1 MPGPANL
8 ARIAHDGLRDG
19 LAWSA
24 RRGSVLLAA
33 GIFGGVLAPPL
44 ARAFKTVI
52 TPDVFL
58 LMVLVLLRVDVGRTL
73 ALLRRPGRALAI
85 VVALLVGGPLLC
97 WALLRPFAIDP
108 SIVAGVVIFATG
120 PAAVSSP
127 AFARMVGLDA
137 DLSLVATLAMLVV
150 VPLTAPALALGLLGI
165 DLSLSAPA
173 FMARL
178 LVMVGV
184 PALIAL
190 AIRRAAGPAR
200 LLEWGEAVDG
210 ALVWLV
216 VFYGFAVMDGLGAR
230 MAADP
235 RWVTAAVLAAFAA
248 SYGLNASIA
257 LAFAPWGWREAA
269 TAGLMGGNRNMAL
282 YLAVLPAT
290 TDPRITLFFG
300 LVQFPL
306 FLSPF
311 LLRPAYRRLLAPG
324 RAGPPGA

>member
-1 MPGPANL
+1 MPPSANTV
-8 ARIAHDGLRDG
+8 HDAVRDS

-33 GIFGGVLAPPL
+33 GVFGGVLAPPM
-44 ARAFKTVI
+44 ARAFKTII

-58 LMVLVLLRVDVGRTL
+58 LMVLVLLRVDIARTA

-85 VVALLVGGPLLC
+85 VAALLLACPLIC
-97 WALLRPFAIDP
+97 WALLRPFPVDP

-150 VPLTAPALALGLLGI
+150 VPFTAPPLALGLLGI
-165 DLSLSAPA
+165 DLSLSAAA
-173 FMARL
+173 FSARL
-178 LVMVGV
+178 LVVVGV
-184 PALIAL
+184 PALLAL
-190 AIRRAAGPAR
+190 AIRRLAGPER
-200 LLEWGEAVDG
+200 LSDWGEAVDG

-230 MAADP
+230 VAADP
-235 RWVTAAVLAAFAA
+235 AWVAAALLAAFLAD
-248 SYGLNASIA
+248 YGLNAMTT
-257 LAFAPWGWREAA
+257 LAFAPWGRREAA

-282 YLAVLPAT
+282 YIAVLPAT
-290 TDPRITLFFG
+290 TDPRIILFFG
-300 LVQFPL
+300 LCQFPL

-324 RAGPPGA
+324 RVPPPVA